1 MICCIFVY
9 LIVVFNVTDTCI
21 MQNTGNIN
29 RIKAVLAEQNKT
41 SKWLAEQMGK
51 DQTTI
56 SKWCTNTYQ
65 PSLETLVKIA
75 ECLNVDVRE
84 LIVKTMTR

>member
-1 MICCIFVY
+1 M
-9 LIVVFNVTDTCI
+9 CI

-29 RIKAVLAEQNKT
+29 RIKAVLAEQNKTQNKT

-84 LIVKTMTR
+84 LIVKTATK

>member
-1 MICCIFVY
+1 
-9 LIVVFNVTDTCI
+9 
-21 MQNTGNIN
+21 MQKDKNIN
-29 RIKAVLAEQNKT
+29 RIKAVLAEQNRT
-41 SKWLAEQMGK
+41 SKWLAEKLDK

-75 ECLNVDVRE
+75 GCLNVDVRE
-84 LIVKTMTR
+84 LIVKTEIR

>member
-1 MICCIFVY
+1 
-9 LIVVFNVTDTCI
+9 
-21 MQNTGNIN
+21 MQNAGNIN
-29 RIKAVLAEQNKT
+29 RIKAV
-41 SKWLAEQMGK
+41 LAEQMGK

-75 ECLNVDVRE
+75 ECLNIDVRE
-84 LIVKTMTR
+84 LIVKTATK

>member
-1 MICCIFVY
+1 
-9 LIVVFNVTDTCI
+9 

-56 SKWCTNTYQ
+56 LSGVRIPISKFRNIGQ
-65 PSLETLVKIA
+65 NSRMLE
-75 ECLNVDVRE
+75 C
-84 LIVKTMTR
+84 

>member
-1 MICCIFVY
+1 M
-9 LIVVFNVTDTCI
+9 CI

-56 SKWCTNTYQ
+56 SKWCTNTHQ

-84 LIVKTMTR
+84 LIVKTATK

>member
-1 MICCIFVY
+1 
-9 LIVVFNVTDTCI
+9 
-21 MQNTGNIN
+21 MQNASNIN

-41 SKWLAEQMGK
+41 GKWLAAQMGK

-65 PSLETLVKIA
+65 LSLETLVKIA

-84 LIVKTMTR
+84 LIVKTVAK

>member
-1 MICCIFVY
+1 
-9 LIVVFNVTDTCI
+9 

-51 DQTTI
+51 DI

-84 LIVKTMTR
+84 LIVKTATK